1 MRDMIEQQFHCKVVQ
16 WAEPT
21 DDGAIFSAV
30 KDGRW
35 LMAES
40 LALLISALQDADPRP
55 LMLLAA

>member
-1 MRDMIEQQFHCKVVQ
+1 MIDLLETQYHCKIVQ
-16 WAEPT
+16 WNEPT